1 MSQLKTSPKLQSW
14 QNKTDRLLVVI
25 AVGSLPLLLL
35 ETISDRLPDGDR
47 NFIFIVNLVVFI
59 AFAIDYI
66 VKLILT
72 NRKPTYIR
80 TQWVSLFIVISQLYI
95 RIRGR
100 TSRPGAEP

>member
-1 MSQLKTSPKLQSW
+1 MSQLEISPRLQSW
-14 QNKTDRLLVVI
+14 QNKIDVLLMVI

-72 NRKPTYIR
+72 ESKPTYI
-80 TQWVSLFIVISQLYI
+80 
-95 RIRGR
+95 
-100 TSRPGAEP
+100 